1 MHRSAKRSALTPN
14 FSFDFQIKPYL
25 LILKKL
31 NSFEPS
37 LNVINIDT
45 HTMQNV
51 LSFYLSD
58 IWTKFENEPTSLN
71 VINIDTHTMQ
81 NVFSFYPSDIWTEFE
96 NEPTSLNV
104 INIDTQTMQNVFS
117 FYPSDIWTEFEK
129 MYRVYST
136 SKTFSIAIFSW
147 FFNMFL

>member
-1 MHRSAKRSALTPN
+1 MHRSAKRSALIPN

-31 NSFEPS
+31 NTFEP
-37 LNVINIDT
+37 
-45 HTMQNV
+45 
-51 LSFYLSD
+51 
-58 IWTKFENEPTSLN
+58 SLN

-96 NEPTSLNV
+96 
-104 INIDTQTMQNVFS
+104 
-117 FYPSDIWTEFEK
+117 K
-129 MYRVYST
+129 MYREYSLVWRKIWNLFHEWDWIFGNFTSPNPVSQVKWIPYST

-147 FFNMFL
+147 FFNMFLWNHKHCLQFMMWRHNRLLFHIG